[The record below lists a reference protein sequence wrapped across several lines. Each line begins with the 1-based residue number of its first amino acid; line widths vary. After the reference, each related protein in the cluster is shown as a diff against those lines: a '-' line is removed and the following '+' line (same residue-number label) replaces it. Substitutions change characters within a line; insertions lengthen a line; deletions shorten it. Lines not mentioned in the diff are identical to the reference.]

1 MEDNKM
7 IEVIQK
13 YIDKKVKQ
21 EIGRRISKSKKE
33 KENDTDVH
41 QGKRLC

>member
-1 MEDNKM
+1 MTDNKM

-21 EIGRRISKSKKE
+21 EIGKRISKSKKE
-33 KENDTDVH
+33 SK
-41 QGKRLC
+41 Q